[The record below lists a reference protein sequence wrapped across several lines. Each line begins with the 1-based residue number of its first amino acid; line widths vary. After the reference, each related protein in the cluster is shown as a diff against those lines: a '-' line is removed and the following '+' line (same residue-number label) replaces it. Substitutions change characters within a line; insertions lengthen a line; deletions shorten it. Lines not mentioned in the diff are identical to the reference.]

1 MANITLPDLAQTAGI
16 PEQWEDTV
24 SRTVDDLLTG
34 DEPKPITVDM
44 IVAASQTIPALTPV
58 GVDGSGRLIPAVA
71 GTTQA
76 IGITVHA
83 ITTDASTTYKGA
95 KVYRGGV
102 FNPARLNWPAS
113 YNTDALKMNAF
124 NGAPSPT
131 QIVIRP
137 KKQYTI

>member
-16 PEQWEDTV
+16 PQQWEDSV

-34 DEPKPITVDM
+34 DEPKPVTVDM
-44 IVAASQTIPALTPV
+44 IVAASQNIPALTPV
-58 GVDGSGRLIPAVA
+58 GLDGSGRLIKAVQ
-71 GTTQA
+71 GTTAA

-83 ITTDASTTYKGA
+83 IVTDASTTYKGA
-95 KVYRGGV
+95 KVYRAGV
-102 FNPARLNWPAS
+102 FNPARLNWDAS

-124 NGAPSPT
+124 NGAPAPT
-131 QIVIRP
+131 NIVVRP